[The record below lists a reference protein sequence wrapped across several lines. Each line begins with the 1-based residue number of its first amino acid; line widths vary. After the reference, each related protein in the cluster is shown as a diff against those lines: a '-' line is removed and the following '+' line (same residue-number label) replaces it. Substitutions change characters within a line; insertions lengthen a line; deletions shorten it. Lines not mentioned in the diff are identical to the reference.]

1 MISALLEDKTAKGR
15 LPGEL
20 AIQRFRLHFRGRR
33 PYGITG
39 YRGSTWRGVLG
50 GALKRLVCITRDRE
64 CQACMLYRTCIY
76 TYIFETPEERVS
88 EEGARSEDA
97 PHPFVL
103 DVEANWSPRT
113 VTGETVE
120 FTLLGAGT
128 KAWAYVAHALRE
140 GAQRGVGAERIPLEL
155 DGVEQESG
163 ERGRWVEIS
172 GRNGKLKA
180 LAAGTPR
187 VPAMPGKARIRLL
200 TPLRIRRENDLV
212 EPERL
217 GFDEFT
223 AAVLRRLALV
233 TRYHGE
239 AMWRMDHAGLKER
252 ARQAKVYDRRTGWQ
266 DWARYSNRQGRK
278 VPMGGVVGEMTV
290 SMEGLED
297 LWPLLWIGQWLHAG
311 KGTSMGLGRY
321 ELEAA

>member
-1 MISALLEDKTAKGR
+1 MIKARTEDRADIGL
-15 LPGEL
+15 LPGAL
-20 AIQRFRLHFRGRR
+20 PVSRFRLHFRASR
-33 PYGITG
+33 PYGIRG

-50 GALKRLVCITRDRE
+50 GALKRLVCITRERE
-64 CQACMLYRTCIY
+64 CQACMLFRTCVY

-88 EEGARSEDA
+88 EEGARSEAA

-103 DVEANWSPRT
+103 DVEPDWGPRT
-113 VTGETVE
+113 VTGEMVE
-120 FTLLGAGT
+120 LTLLGSGT

-140 GAQRGVGAERIPLEL
+140 GAQRGVGAERISLEL
-155 DGVEQESG
+155 KGVEQEY
-163 ERGRWVEIS
+163 EDRGRWADILS
-172 GRNGKLKA
+172 RGGKLKVMNA
-180 LAAGTPR
+180 ETPR
-187 VPAMPGKARIRLL
+187 IPEMPPKARIRLL

-233 TRYHGE
+233 TRYHSD
-239 AMWRMDHAGLKER
+239 AMWRMDHAGLRER
-252 ARQAKVYDRRTGWQ
+252 ARLVKVYERKTGWQ

-290 SMEGLED
+290 SMEGLEE
-297 LWPLLWIGQWLHAG
+297 LWPLLWIGQWVHAG
-311 KGTSMGLGRY
+311 KGTAMGLGRY